1 MQQLV
6 DEVGPFLEEH
16 AEAMRYK
23 VFFVCGTGDPTE
35 QPSEEPTRE
44 PTEEPTAQPTEQPT
58 TLPTQEPSSF
68 PAEEPT
74 KFPSGTVKAVLLGI
88 SWELQTATLLVL
100 R

>member
-35 QPSEEPTRE
+35 QPSEEPTHE
-44 PTEEPTAQPTEQPT
+44 PTEEPTTQPTEQPT
-58 TLPTQEPSSF
+58 G
-68 PAEEPT
+68 EPT
-74 KFPSGTVKAVLLGI
+74 IIPTVWYKN
-88 SWELQTATLLVL
+88 
-100 R
+100 